1 MKISSILRRVGMILN
16 GHRRFKGWRY
26 HATCCLDVYF
36 KFILQ
41 RKYLSYRDLWN
52 KSTTTCTIFTF
63 MIIIY
68 EQLLSQVNPLDRR
81 SIMRVL
87 ILPTVLQGY
96 HVVVFWWV
104 LLLLIF
110 CCYCCCCFMMII
122 LGQNLVG
129 SPLIRNPYNF

>member
-1 MKISSILRRVGMILN
+1 MKQIYYYM
-16 GHRRFKGWRY
+16 H
-26 HATCCLDVYF
+26 YF
-36 KFILQ
+36 HF
-41 RKYLSYRDLWN
+41 YD
-52 KSTTTCTIFTF
+52 
-63 MIIIY
+63 IIY

-81 SIMRVL
+81 SIMRVF